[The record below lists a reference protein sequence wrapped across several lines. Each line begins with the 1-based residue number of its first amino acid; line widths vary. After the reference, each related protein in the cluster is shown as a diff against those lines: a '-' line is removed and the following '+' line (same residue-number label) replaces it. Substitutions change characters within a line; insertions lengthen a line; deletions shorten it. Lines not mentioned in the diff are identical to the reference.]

1 MAIPSKIDRFNII
14 RELGK
19 GSQGVVYLASDSRLE
34 RHVAIKTLHKQ
45 SLINGHR
52 QERLLQ
58 EARTVGKLQHPNIIP
73 LYEAGEYN
81 GQLYL
86 VFEYIDGISLKEQMK
101 HHGPFVVHQAIQL
114 MIEILDGI
122 ACAHEQGVIHRDLS
136 PSNILID
143 KKGLPRI
150 MDFGISV
157 MAGSK
162 EKPDRDI
169 AGTPCY
175 MSPEHFSEGAL
186 VTQSDIFSLGL
197 IFYEV
202 LIGRPA
208 IEADNE
214 FTIMYKIA
222 NETIRSPSMKN
233 QSVDSKL
240 DAIILKAVEKD
251 PDSRYSN
258 ASQMKEAL
266 ETYLN
271 PDKSNSGKPSDS
283 QQSHSTLDFLLRR
296 MRHKNDFPTFSHN
309 VMEINKKA
317 SVSQLNY
324 ASASE
329 LANAVLKDYSLTSKL
344 LKLVNSAFYGQ
355 FAGKITTVSR
365 AVVVLGFEEVRMA
378 ATSLMLFE
386 QLKNKGQMAELRDAA
401 AGSLMSGMIAKDLA
415 NRIRLGG
422 TEEVFICSMLHNL
435 GKHLVLFYFEEEY
448 GQIKNL
454 MAQKGIHENAAARS
468 VLGMSYEDLGMGIAK
483 AWKFP
488 NKIVTSMKDLPKG
501 KVEKPRSEVEMLQHL
516 SGFSN
521 ELCVL
526 ISSSEGEGDKEA
538 LATLLKR
545 FEKSFPLTK
554 KQISELLESSK
565 ERIEEYSSI
574 FNVNLKQSNFI
585 KQLDNYS
592 KAQSEEV
599 SSIQGDSAAVQEEL
613 REMVLD
619 NYDDMEIPQMP
630 SATVEIKDPQTIL
643 INGIQDITNTLL
655 EDFDLNHILSMI
667 LETMYRGFAFNRVL
681 FCIMNS
687 RAMAMTARFGFG
699 KDIEAV
705 IKNFHFKVKQSPDVF
720 SFAVLQGKD
729 VGIDDAKD
737 IRFKKR
743 IPEWYQQIVTVPA
756 FVLYPI
762 VIHKRPVGLI
772 YADRELPGKVLTGNQ
787 TNYMKTLCNQAVL
800 ALKQMK

>member
-1 MAIPSKIDRFNII
+1 MAIPSNIDRFDII

-34 RHVAIKTLHKQ
+34 RQVAIKTLHKQ
-45 SLINGHR
+45 SLMNGHR

-58 EARTVGKLQHPNIIP
+58 EARTVGRLQHPNIIP

-81 GQLYL
+81 GLLYL
-86 VFEYIDGISLKEQMK
+86 VFEYVDGVSLKELIRK
-101 HHGPFVVHQAIQL
+101 NGPFVVHKAIEL
-114 MIEILDGI
+114 IIAILDGI
-122 ACAHEQGVIHRDLS
+122 SCAHDQGIIHRDLS

-157 MAGSK
+157 MAGSGNN
-162 EKPDRDI
+162 PDREI
-169 AGTPCY
+169 AGTPYY

-197 IFYEV
+197 IFYEMLV
-202 LIGRPA
+202 GMPV

-222 NETIRSPSMKN
+222 NETIHSPSLKN
-233 QSVDSKL
+233 QAIDSKL
-240 DAIILKAVEKD
+240 DAIILKALEKD
-251 PDSRYSN
+251 PESRYTN

-271 PDKSNSGKPSDS
+271 PDYRSDPASNS
-283 QQSHSTLDFLLRR
+283 QQSHSTLEFLLRR
-296 MRHKNDFPTFSHN
+296 IRHKSDFPTFSHN
-309 VMEINKKA
+309 IMEINKKA

-365 AVVVLGFEEVRMA
+365 AVVVLGFEEVSMA
-378 ATSLMLFE
+378 ASSLMLFE
-386 QLKNKGQMAELRDAA
+386 QLKNKGQMSELRDAA
-401 AGSLMSGMIAKDLA
+401 ASSLMSGMIAKDLA
-415 NRIRLGG
+415 KRLRVNG

-454 MAQKGIHENAAARS
+454 MAQKGVPENTAARS
-468 VLGMSYEDLGMGIAK
+468 VLGMTYEELGMGIAK

-488 NKIVTSMKDLPKG
+488 SKIVTSMKELPKG
-501 KVEKPRSEVEMLQHL
+501 QVERPRSEVEMLQHL

-521 ELCVL
+521 ELCML
-526 ISSSEGEGDKEA
+526 IGGGDEGGDKEA
-538 LATLLKR
+538 LAALLKR
-545 FEKSFPLTK
+545 FEKSFALSK

-565 ERIEEYSSI
+565 EKIDEYSNI
-574 FNVNLKQSNFI
+574 FNVSLKQSNFL
-585 KQLDNYS
+585 KQLENYS
-592 KAQSEEV
+592 QSQKEET
-599 SSIQGDSAAVQEEL
+599 SLPRQDRMTQKEP
-613 REMVLD
+613 REMIQD
-619 NYDDMEIPQMP
+619 SYDDMEIPEL
-630 SATVEIKDPQTIL
+630 STATVEIKDPQTIL

-655 EDFDLNHILSMI
+655 EDFDLNHVLSMI
-667 LETMYRGFAFNRVL
+667 LETMYRGFAFHRVL

-687 RAMAMTARFGFG
+687 RMMEMRARFGFG
-699 KDIEAV
+699 QDIEKV
-705 IKNFHFKVKQSPDVF
+705 LKNFHFKVKQAPDVF
-720 SFAVLQGKD
+720 NFAVLQGKD

-737 IRFKKR
+737 SRFRKR
-743 IPEWYQQIVTVPA
+743 MPEWFQESIIVSA

-787 TNYMKTLCNQAVL
+787 ANFMKTLCNQAVL